1 MSGNVLLTI
10 SEITLEATRVLE
22 NQLTF
27 CNKINRDYDDQ
38 FAIQGAKIGDTI
50 NIRKPPR
57 YVGRTGQALQIEDS
71 TETSVPL
78 TLNTQFGVDIV
89 FTTKD
94 LTLSI
99 DKFSERFLKPALATV
114 ANKIDFDGL
123 QLYKKVANFVGT
135 PGTTPNA
142 LLTYLTA
149 GVFLDNEACP
159 DDGLRALC
167 INPIAQAT
175 IVDALKGLF
184 NPTGEISR
192 QYIKGR
198 MGEAAGF
205 DWYKDQNVA
214 VATVGAQGGSPVV
227 SAAGQTGSSLTTS
240 GWTASTKVLV
250 AGDIFTIGSFGA
262 STAVQ
267 SVNPQSRQV
276 TGQLRNFVVQADVTS
291 DGSGNATLS
300 IFPAITPAVGGVGQ
314 QFQTVDVSPANN
326 AVINVWGTAG
336 KQSPQNMVFHRDA
349 FTLGTA
355 DLYLPK
361 GVDMAGRVS
370 DKDSGLSVRMVRA
383 YDINNDRC
391 PCRLDVLYGYAGVYP
406 ELACRIAG

>member
-1 MSGNVLLTI
+1 MSNTLLNI

-27 CNKINRDYDDQ
+27 ANKINRDYDDQ
-38 FAIQGAKIGDTI
+38 FAVSGAKIGDTI

-57 YVGRTGQALQIEDS
+57 YIGRTGQALQIEDS

-78 TLNTQFGVDIV
+78 TLGTQFGVDIV

-114 ANKIDFDGL
+114 ANKIDYDGL
-123 QLYKKVANFVGT
+123 QLYQQVYNFVGV

-159 DDGLRALC
+159 DDGMRAVCL
-167 INPIAQAT
+167 NPLAQAT

-184 NPTGEISR
+184 NPKGQLDR
-192 QYIKGR
+192 QYIKGA
-198 MGEAAGF
+198 MGEAANL

-214 VATVGAQGGSPVV
+214 VATVGAQGGTPVV
-227 SAAGQTGSSLTTS
+227 DGANQTGSALLTS
-240 GWTASTKVLV
+240 GWTASTLVLNTGDIITLGSFV
-250 AGDIFTIGSFGA
+250 AG
-262 STAVQ
+262 TAVQ
-267 SVNPQSRQV
+267 SVNPQSRQP
-276 TGQLRNFVVQADVTS
+276 TGQLRNFVVTGPVTS
-291 DGSGNATLS
+291 NGSGIATINIS
-300 IFPAITPAVGGVGQ
+300 PPITPPVSTTIMA
-314 QFQTVDVSPANN
+314 QFQTTDKSPAAN
-326 AVINVWGTAG
+326 AAVNVWGTAG
-336 KQSPQNMVFHRDA
+336 TQSPQNLAFHRDA

-361 GVDMAGRVS
+361 GVDMAARVS
-370 DKDSGLSVRMVRA
+370 DKDTGLSVRMVRA
-383 YDINNDRC
+383 YDINMDRC
-391 PCRLDVLYGYAGVYP
+391 PCRLDVLYGYAAIYP
-406 ELACRIAG
+406 QLACRIAG

>member
-1 MSGNVLLTI
+1 MVNTLLTI

-27 CNKINRDYDDQ
+27 ANKINRDYDDQ
-38 FAIQGAKIGDTI
+38 FAQSGAKIGDTI

-57 YVGRTGQALQIEDS
+57 YIGRTGQALQVEDS

-78 TLNTQFGVDIV
+78 TLSTQFGVDIV

-114 ANKIDFDGL
+114 ANKIDYDGL
-123 QLYKKVANFVGT
+123 QLYKTVANFVGT

-149 GVFLDNEACP
+149 GVYMDNEACP
-159 DDGLRALC
+159 DDGLRNLC
-167 INPIAQAT
+167 LNPIAQAT

-184 NPTGEISR
+184 NPTGQLST

-214 VATVGAQGGSPVV
+214 VHTVGAQGGTPLVNT
-227 SAAGQTGSSLTTS
+227 ANQTGSALVTD
-240 GWTASTKVLV
+240 GWSNSTKVLV
-250 AGDIFTIGSFGA
+250 KGDIITLGVLA
-262 STAVQ
+262 SGTGVQ

-276 TGQLRNFVVQADVTS
+276 TGQLRNFVVTQDVTS
-291 DGSGNATLS
+291 DGSGNATIN
-300 IFPAITPAVGGVGQ
+300 IFPALTPAVNGNSV
-314 QFQTVDVSPANN
+314 QFQTVDVSPADNC
-326 AVINVWGTAG
+326 VINVWGTAG
-336 KQSPQNMVFHRDA
+336 KASPQNLAFHRDA
-349 FTLGTA
+349 FVLGTA
-355 DLYLPK
+355 DLLLPK

-370 DKDSGLSVRMVRA
+370 DKDTGLSVRMVRA
-383 YDINNDRC
+383 YDINSDRL
-391 PCRLDVLYGYAGVYP
+391 PCRLDVLYGYAGIYP